1 MKTIF
6 NINFKRIALSMAIM
20 LTVGSLFV
28 KANTRIEGR
37 LVDVN
42 NCPLPYATAT
52 IINPDTREIVEGDMS
67 DENGKFYLENV
78 KPGLYILSF
87 RSVGYITDETRSIL
101 IPESDVTINT
111 GKVYMNEVSVLLSE
125 VIVHPGNSGNKN
137 AVM

>member
-6 NINFKRIALSMAIM
+6 NINFKRIALSTAIM

-28 KANTRIEGR
+28 KANTRIEGK

-87 RSVGYITDETRSIL
+87 RSVGFITDESRCIL
-101 IPESDVTINT
+101 ISDRDANINI
-111 GKVYMNEVSVLLSE
+111 GKVFMNEVSVLLSE
-125 VIVHPGNSGNKN
+125 VVVQPANSENKN